1 MLNVNHQF
9 DSEKNIVNSVSAKI
23 FKTFADSP
31 VLIQYIGLV
40 RYYSNK
46 LSLAAMILKDI

>member
-23 FKTFADSP
+23 LKSP
-31 VLIQYIGLV
+31 ILIQYIGLV